1 MSPGTTKAPEGCE
14 PSARKPL
21 AIDDPCRVS
30 SLRCARTDRGARQ
43 DLPHLLAFAPGDDDD
58 LVDAAGEERVGRVRD
73 ERPAAELGE
82 QLVSAPNRVEAP
94 AASSTAP
101 MRPSQAPRRVLT
113 ISARIETAISAGPC
127 APMARPTGA

>member
-1 MSPGTTKAPEGCE
+1 MSPGTTKAPDGCE
-14 PSARKPL
+14 PR
-21 AIDDPCRVS
+21 RVRWRS
-30 SLRCARTDRGARQ
+30 TTHAAYPAVVVRDDRGARQ
-43 DLPHLLAFAPGDDDD
+43 DLPHLLAVAPGDDDD
-58 LVDAAGEERVGRVRD
+58 LVDAAGEERVGRVRA
-73 ERPAAELGE
+73 ESGRPPSSASSL
-82 QLVSAPNRVEAP
+82 LPAPNRVEAP